1 MKTLFIFLL
10 SALTCFSKI
19 YPSTDWIGTNILNL
33 NSGVTTSGI
42 PNLIIGSD
50 ATTTYSIISAD
61 HTNNGGANLIIRGG
75 DNYYGGSPNSGD
87 SLQIRAGSGAGGTDT
102 AGTLTLG
109 GQTNRDGT
117 FGTTTILG
125 SVVSS
130 NLLQQVTNI
139 VSTSGVVTNGAVFNL
154 PTNFASINF
163 PTNFLLANPCA
174 TNQIIVKSANGTWTT
189 NSTTTNTDV
198 GRGYLL
204 SFVMDNAA
212 GGAGDVFF
220 LSGGR
225 FTNVD
230 YSFQNAQSFVDLTEG
245 GITHAGAHLVGAGK
259 GVTIIDFANTACA
272 AYLGDFSSI
281 RDVTFTN
288 CQGFADSG
296 TSTAHA
302 TNNSYDIFYNFAF
315 YQTTNFQDVFLTSAN
330 YQNIWIENCT
340 WVFPYDV
347 FASTIVPDT
356 NSVLV
361 SHNSTYVCNAQGVY
375 PITRTQYGVMART
388 CYVCGDT
395 VSGAGGTQQNI
406 GVDAGDSGKTNS
418 TLYVWNTS
426 SLVSGTGSKSISSG
440 SFSTSQIFLGAGCT
454 IDSTKEALITGVTQ
468 TATNTLAV
476 VSTGVTNNTSDTYL
490 LSITAGTGMSLK
502 DPNGNQYRAPVVNG
516 AYPLKPLFRF
526 SGTGITATA
535 DILSK

>member
-1 MKTLFIFLL
+1 MERMKQIILVLLFSVAICN
-10 SALTCFSKI
+10 AQ
-19 YPSTDWIGTNILNL
+19 Y
-33 NSGVTTSGI
+33 
-42 PNLIIGSD
+42 
-50 ATTTYSIISAD
+50 
-61 HTNNGGANLIIRGG
+61 
-75 DNYYGGSPNSGD
+75 
-87 SLQIRAGSGAGGTDT
+87 GSGQGSYGTI
-102 AGTLTLG
+102 G
-109 GQTNRDGT
+109 NST
-117 FGTTTILG
+117 F
-125 SVVSS
+125 S
-130 NLLQQVTNI
+130 N
-139 VSTSGVVTNGAVFNL
+139 VVTNGAVFNL
-154 PTNFASINF
+154 PTNFTSINF

-174 TNQIIVKSANGTWTT
+174 TNQIIVKRANGTWTT

-204 SFVMDNAA
+204 SSVIDNAS
-212 GGAGDVFF
+212 GGNGDVFF
-220 LSGGR
+220 LPAGR
-225 FTNVD
+225 FVD
-230 YSFQNAQSFVDLTEG
+230 VGYQFNNASSMMDLTEG
-245 GITHAGAHLVGAGK
+245 GLAHQGASLVGAGK
-259 GVTIIDFANTACA
+259 GLTIVDFLNTGGV
-272 AYLGDFSSI
+272 AYTGNYSSI

-288 CQGFADSG
+288 CQGFSDGFSDG
-296 TSTAHA
+296 TIHA
-302 TNNSYDIFYNFAF
+302 SNNVYAAYYNFAF
-315 YQTTNFQDVFLTSAN
+315 YQTTNFQDVFLITTAL
-330 YQNIWIENCT
+330 QNIWIENCT
-340 WVFPYDV
+340 WVFSYDV
-347 FASTIVPDT
+347 FASTLVPDT

-375 PITRTQYGVMART
+375 PITRTQYGVMSRT

-440 SFSTSQIFLGAGCT
+440 SFLTSQVFLGAGCT
-454 IDSTKEALITGVTQ
+454 IDSTKEALITGITQ